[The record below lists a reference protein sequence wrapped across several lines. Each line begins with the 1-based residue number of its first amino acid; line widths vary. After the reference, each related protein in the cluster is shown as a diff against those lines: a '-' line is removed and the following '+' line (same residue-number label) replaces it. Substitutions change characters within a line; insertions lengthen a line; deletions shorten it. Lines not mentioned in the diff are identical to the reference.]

1 MKEDLRI
8 KKTKKA
14 LRESLVE
21 LIKEKHL
28 EKISVM
34 EICEKALV
42 NRVTFY
48 SHYKDK
54 LELFNDIIKEVT
66 LNIVQKCLVYDK
78 SVTPEQNLIAFIE
91 RLFYSFVS
99 ENSLKAVTS
108 DVLKDNIYFVYGSQ
122 REVFNIIKEETVNV
136 FKDVNLRYPLEYIIT
151 FILGGL
157 VSIVRLKNVEN
168 PRDNSSFEIIV
179 KKLVKEIATL
189 IVY

>member
-66 LNIVQKCLVYDK
+66 LNIVHKCLVYDK

-91 RLFYSFVS
+91 RLFYSFVN

-157 VSIVRLKNVEN
+157 VSIVRLKNIEN